1 MPKRTRI
8 SSARFSG
15 CKGIKNCQMNKKI
28 IIFLREDS
36 AIGSRELCGIIEGV
50 SSGSGEWYVNKAF
63 AEKARAEAGIE
74 IPEVRQYVYPTAEMT
89 RDAVILSCGGDG
101 TFLEAVRY
109 AYEYGIPIAGV
120 NYGHL
125 GFLSNAP
132 RESMSEIVQK
142 LRSGEFTVQPRTM
155 LHVEDSSGTI
165 TDHPY
170 ALNEFTICRSEINMT
185 YIDVYVGPE
194 RLATYRGDGVLVS
207 TPTGST
213 AYSLSVGGPIVDP
226 LCNCLIVAPV
236 APHNLAVRPVVIPD
250 TSVVTL
256 RASSRADN
264 MSASLDNRTFTVP
277 CETVFT
283 LRKAEKPVFLINL
296 QNISFYDTL
305 RNKMMWGLNSW
316 DSSLQ

>member
-1 MPKRTRI
+1 
-8 SSARFSG
+8 
-15 CKGIKNCQMNKKI
+15 MNKKI
-28 IIFLREDS
+28 IIFSRPDS
-36 AIGSRELCGIIEGV
+36 SIGAHELKNIFEGA
-50 SSGSGEWYVNKAF
+50 SDCQCEWYVNRAF
-63 AEKARAEAGIE
+63 AGKVYAETGFE
-74 IPEVRQYVYPTAEMT
+74 IPENRQYDHPDTAMSS
-89 RDAVILSCGGDG
+89 DAVILSCGGDG

-109 AYEYGIPIAGV
+109 ACEYGIPIAGV

-132 RESMSEIVQK
+132 HESMPEIMRK
-142 LRSGEFTVQPRTM
+142 LCNGDFTVQPRTM

-170 ALNEFTICRSEINMT
+170 ALNEFTVHRSEINMT
-185 YIDVYVGPE
+185 YIDVYVGSE

-226 LCNCLIVAPV
+226 LCKCLVVSPV

-256 RASSRADN
+256 RASSRAEN
-264 MSASLDNRTFTVP
+264 MTASIDNRTFTVP

-316 DSSLQ
+316 DNSMQ